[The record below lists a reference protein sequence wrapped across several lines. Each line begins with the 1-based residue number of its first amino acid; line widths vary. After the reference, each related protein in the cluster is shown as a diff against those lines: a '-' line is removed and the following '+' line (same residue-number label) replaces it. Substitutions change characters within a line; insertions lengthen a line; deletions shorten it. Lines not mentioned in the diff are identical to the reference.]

1 MQPEVKKFLS
11 DALDSALEIEKYS
24 RGKTLPD
31 MDSDSMLRAAIYHQ
45 FVIIGEAL
53 SQMRRIDEATFER
66 ISEVHRIV
74 GFRNQIIHGYQIIK
88 NNVTWQIIQDKL
100 PVLRRELEQ
109 LLAE

>member
-11 DALDSALEIEKYS
+11 DALEGAQAIEEFA
-24 RGKTLPD
+24 RGKRLTD
-31 MDSDSMLRAAIYHQ
+31 MEKDNLLRSAIYYR

-53 SQMRRIDEATFER
+53 TQMRRIDEETFER

-74 GFRNQIIHGYQIIK
+74 GFRNQIIHGYQVMR
-88 NNVTWQIIQDKL
+88 NNVTWRIIQDKL
-100 PVLRRELEQ
+100 PIPRTQLEQ

>member
-11 DALDSALEIEKYS
+11 DALECTQAIEEFA
-24 RGKTLPD
+24 RGKLLAD
-31 MDSDSMLRAAIYHQ
+31 MDQDSLLRSAIYYQ
-45 FVIIGEAL
+45 FLIIGEAL
-53 SQMRRIDEATFER
+53 TQMRRIDEATFER

-74 GFRNQIIHGYQIIK
+74 GFRNQIIHGYQVIR

-100 PVLRRELEQ
+100 PIPRRELEQ

>member
-1 MQPEVKKFLS
+1 MRPEVKKFLS
-11 DALDSALEIEKYS
+11 DALECAVEIEGFS
-24 RGKTLPD
+24 RGKTLAD
-31 MDSDSMLRAAIYHQ
+31 MDHDSMLRAAIYHK

-53 SQMRRIDEATFER
+53 TQMRRIDEATFER

-74 GFRNQIIHGYQIIK
+74 GFRNQIIHGYQIIR

-100 PVLRRELEQ
+100 PILRRELEE